1 MNKMKSLFIGMYPM
15 LAMGISVYA
24 IYQLSITT
32 MNIIWLGAL
41 MINLPIM
48 LFISRVM
55 MFKDMPRTSAH
66 FPLITLLA
74 VLGVILAFYN
84 AYFKIGLG
92 QLTSMDQIGY
102 FLSIIS
108 FTMYLMYNFW
118 YSSLGRGSHPL
129 LQKNKILPLFN
140 VTDIH
145 GKLVNSTDFKGSP
158 AVFLFFRGN
167 WCPLCM
173 AQIKEIAISYQELT
187 ASGAKVVL
195 ISPQPEKNTQA
206 LAAKFNVP
214 LNFMTDIDNRAAK
227 TLGIYMQNGL
237 PAGMEMLGYD
247 KDTVYPTVIITD
259 KQGKIIYSDF
269 TNNYR
274 VRPEPQDFIN
284 VLKGATG

>member
-1 MNKMKSLFIGMYPM
+1 
-15 LAMGISVYA
+15 AMGISVYA

-84 AYFKIGLG
+84 AYFKIGLE

-102 FLSIIS
+102 LLSVIS
-108 FTMYLMYNFW
+108 FAMYLMYNFW
-118 YSSLGRGSHPL
+118 YSSLGRGLHPL
-129 LQKNKILPLFN
+129 LEKNKILPPFN

-158 AVFLFFRGN
+158 VVFLFFRGN

-237 PAGMEMLGYD
+237 PAGMEMFGYD

-269 TNNYR
+269 TDNYR
-274 VRPEPQDFIN
+274 VRPEPQDFID
-284 VLKGATG
+284 VLKEATS